1 MAYSVEVT
9 NAKSGK
15 KICTLERLSPNTS
28 ILEVKGEQIA
38 FFCHTLLKKFKILRS
53 NRFAIPSMV

>member
-28 ILEVKGEQIA
+28 ILEVKGEQ
-38 FFCHTLLKKFKILRS
+38 FDFCHILLKKFKIFRS
-53 NRFAIPSMV
+53 NRFAITSMV

>member
-1 MAYSVEVT
+1 MAYSVDVT

-28 ILEVKGEQIA
+28 IREVKGEQN
-38 FFCHTLLKKFKILRS
+38 FCHILLKNFKILRS

>member
-38 FFCHTLLKKFKILRS
+38 FF
-53 NRFAIPSMV
+53 AIVFC